1 MSPFPDY
8 PVPVDEL
15 QRLRSLE
22 RHDLLDHRKDPHL
35 DRLLELATELLDTP
49 IGLISLIDADRQWFI
64 ARQGLDL
71 EETPRKMAF
80 CAHAIAG
87 NGVLVVPD
95 ALEDPRFNTNPLV
108 LEEPKIRFYA
118 GAPLTSEDGHN
129 LGTLC
134 VIDREPRQ
142 PTDRQIRLLER
153 IAELAMR
160 EIEMRRQ
167 SLHCPITHLLGR
179 RLFLQLGEQ
188 ELKHARER
196 QVPLS
201 LVVLDI
207 DNFRVINSRSGHQ
220 AGDEVLQ
227 KVADLCRSH
236 AAAQDLIGRV
246 GDEEFAILL
255 INSTDEQATWLAESV
270 LEGAHHIGV
279 SSFHSE
285 QQIHLSGGVT
295 TMSDTDT
302 DFASLLL
309 RATKASE
316 LARVNGRDQIVAM
329 ERD

>member
-22 RHDLLDHRKDPHL
+22 RHDLHDHRKDPHL
-35 DRLLELATELLDTP
+35 DRLLELATELLDAP
-49 IGLISLIDADRQWFI
+49 IGLISLIDADRQWFN
-64 ARQGLDL
+64 ARQGIDL

-87 NGVLVVPD
+87 SGVLVVPD
-95 ALEDPRFNTNPLV
+95 ALEDPRFNTNPMV
-108 LEEPKIRFYA
+108 LEEPRIRFYA

-134 VIDREPRQ
+134 VIDRKPRQ
-142 PTDRQIRLLER
+142 LSDQQIHLLER

-167 SLHCPITHLLGR
+167 SLHCPITRLLGR
-179 RLFLQLGEQ
+179 QLFLQLGEL
-188 ELKHARER
+188 ELGHARER
-196 QVPLS
+196 HTPLS
-201 LVVLDI
+201 LVILDI
-207 DNFRVINSRSGHQ
+207 DNFRSINSRWGHRT
-220 AGDEVLQ
+220 GDEVLM
-227 KVADLCRSH
+227 KVADLCRSNV
-236 AAAQDLIGRV
+236 ANQDLIGRV
-246 GDEEFAILL
+246 GDEEVAILL
-255 INSTDEQATWLAESV
+255 INSTDEQAIWLAETL

-279 SSFHSE
+279 SSFHNE

-295 TMSDTDT
+295 TLSDTDS
-302 DFASLLL
+302 DFASLFQ

-329 ERD
+329 ERQ